1 MVVPITTSGED
12 TFTLAVLAGGRG
24 ERLGGRVKPLAQL
37 DGETL
42 VERILRVLGP
52 QAVETFLVAPAR
64 LTERLAELAMVVEDP
79 GEGPGRAVY
88 AAARLAQ
95 APWLLVVAGDHVAPC
110 PALLGRLWALR
121 AGVDA
126 VVVEADGRLQG
137 TYALF
142 RRDAVLTMPAPG
154 PQSLREIMGALRLAV
169 VAESALSPEE
179 RGALD
184 DVDTPEDAARFGLA
198 LPPPER

>member
-1 MVVPITTSGED
+1 MSVGETPAED

-42 VERILRVLGP
+42 AERILRVLGP
-52 QAVETFLVAPAR
+52 EAKETFLVAPAR
-64 LTERLAELAMVVEDP
+64 LTGRLAELALVVEDP
-79 GEGPGRAVY
+79 GEGPGQAVY

-110 PALLGRLWALR
+110 PALLRRLWAQR
-121 AGVDA
+121 QGVDA
-126 VVVEADGRLQG
+126 VVVRAEGRLQG

-142 RRDAVLTMPAPG
+142 RRDAVTALEAPG
-154 PQSLREIMGALRLAV
+154 PRSLREIFSAV
-169 VAESALSPEE
+169 RVQEVPEDALSDEE
-179 RGALD
+179 RAALQ
-184 DVDTPEDAARFGLA
+184 DVDTPEDAARFGIS